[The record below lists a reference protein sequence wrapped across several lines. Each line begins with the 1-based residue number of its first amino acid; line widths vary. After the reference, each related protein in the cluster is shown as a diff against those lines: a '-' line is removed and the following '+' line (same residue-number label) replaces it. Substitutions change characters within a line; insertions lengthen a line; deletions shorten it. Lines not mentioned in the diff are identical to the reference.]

1 MSEHSHCTVKTR
13 VTSVAQ
19 LGNLCQLQQCDY
31 YPRTATKLGVLLKF
45 DPLKHFF
52 FRPFRRPIW
61 LHSCNYATKE
71 LLQGQMCETID
82 MRRTVKIEALHFKEV
97 SQYLNV
103 YSVTLPLQ
111 IALIDVELATPVSRD
126 CLAPDLE
133 YR

>member
-1 MSEHSHCTVKTR
+1 
-13 VTSVAQ
+13 
-19 LGNLCQLQQCDY
+19 
-31 YPRTATKLGVLLKF
+31 
-45 DPLKHFF
+45 
-52 FRPFRRPIW
+52 
-61 LHSCNYATKE
+61 
-71 LLQGQMCETID
+71 MCETID

-111 IALIDVELATPVSRD
+111 IALIDVELATPASRD